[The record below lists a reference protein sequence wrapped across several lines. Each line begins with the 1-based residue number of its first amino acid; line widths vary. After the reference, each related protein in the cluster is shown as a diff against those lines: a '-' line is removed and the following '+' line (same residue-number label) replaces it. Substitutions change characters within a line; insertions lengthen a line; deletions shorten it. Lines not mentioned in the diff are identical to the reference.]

1 MLNPT
6 CTGGPK
12 TRPTE
17 RTRNGKRNWGIF
29 MEKELE
35 PDSLFQVLIKSFY
48 LAFGI
53 ENLGQINTGRA
64 QRRRPYGNTRGIGA
78 N

>member
-1 MLNPT
+1 
-6 CTGGPK
+6 
-12 TRPTE
+12 
-17 RTRNGKRNWGIF
+17 

-35 PDSLFQVLIKSFY
+35 PDSLFQVLLKLFY

-53 ENLGQINTGRA
+53 EHLGQINTGRA
-64 QRRRPYGNTRGIGA
+64 QRHRPYGNTRGIRA